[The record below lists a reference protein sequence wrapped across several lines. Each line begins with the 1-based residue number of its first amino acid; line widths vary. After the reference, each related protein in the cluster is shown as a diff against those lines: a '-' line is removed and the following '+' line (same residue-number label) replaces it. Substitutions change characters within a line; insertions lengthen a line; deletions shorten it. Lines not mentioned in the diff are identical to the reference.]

1 VGQLVFQAA
10 EYVDEQ
16 TEHGSKEVSN
26 LWDSLADADLRG
38 IDLTAMSFDGADLR
52 RAKLAESNL
61 SRATFRGAD
70 LSGASLWHSECRE
83 ACFDDANLE
92 EADFDFAN
100 IDGCTFR
107 NAKVKKAIFPNP
119 RVTLDEILASVRT
132 SRRVK
137 VEPKH
142 LDEDF

>member
-1 VGQLVFQAA
+1 MGSPRPMTKKQI
-10 EYVDEQ
+10 VDALAR
-16 TEHGSKEVSN
+16 G
-26 LWDSLADADLRG
+26 DSLADMDLRG
-38 IDLTAMSFDGADLR
+38 LDLTATCFDGADLR
-52 RAKLAESNL
+52 RAKLAECNL

-83 ACFDDANLE
+83 ACFDEALLE

-107 NAKVKKAIFPNP
+107 GAKVRKAIFPNP
-119 RVTLDEILASVRT
+119 RQTLDEVTASVKT
-132 SRRVK
+132 GRRVR
-137 VEPKH
+137 VEVKQ